1 MASDTRVQAVNQL
14 VALQKTPA
22 ARTMSQDAELG
33 GCGCCPVRKGQ
44 ECCCPVCYKQA
55 CWAGNAAAGC
65 GLWCV
70 SLVLCIVVM
79 IIDKHWWLWVLS
91 FFLLC
96 PISIIWGVTGCSCLV
111 CCRERNDRV
120 APAVEMQRY
129 GGQAPA
135 AYDSGPV
142 MAKMA
147 PAGPPLAPQ
156 PVVYQ
161 PAVQQPLQGAVVTGT
176 VVQAS
181 VVGSPEEKEEAW

>member
-1 MASDTRVQAVNQL
+1 
-14 VALQKTPA
+14 
-22 ARTMSQDAELG
+22 MSHDAELG
-33 GCGCCPVRKGQ
+33 GCGCCPVARGK

-55 CWAGNAAAGC
+55 FWAGNAAAGC

-70 SLVLCIVVM
+70 ALVLCIVVM
-79 IIDKHWWLWVLS
+79 IIDKHWWLWVIS

-120 APAVEMQRY
+120 APAVEMSGHY

-135 AYDSGPV
+135 AYDGAPV
-142 MAKMA
+142 IVKIA
-147 PAGPPLAPQ
+147 PAGPPLAPK

-161 PAVQQPLQGAVVTGT
+161 PTVVQQPLQGGAVVTGT
-176 VVQAS
+176 VVQAP
-181 VVGSPEEKEEAW
+181 VVGSPEEKEEA

>member
-1 MASDTRVQAVNQL
+1 
-14 VALQKTPA
+14 
-22 ARTMSQDAELG
+22 MSQDAELG
-33 GCGCCPVRKGQ
+33 GCKCCPVARGK
-44 ECCCPVCYKQA
+44 ECCCPVCYKRA
-55 CWAGNAAAGC
+55 CWVRSAAAGC

-70 SLVLCIVVM
+70 ALVLIIVG
-79 IIDKHWWLWVLS
+79 ILIN
-91 FFLLC
+91 
-96 PISIIWGVTGCSCLV
+96 PISSGAYVILVVLGYNLCFPAIIWGVTGCSCLV

-120 APAVEMQRY
+120 APAAVEMRVMGRY
-129 GGQAPA
+129 GGQPSA

-161 PAVQQPLQGAVVTGT
+161 PAVVQQPLQGTVVTGA

>member
-1 MASDTRVQAVNQL
+1 M
-14 VALQKTPA
+14 
-22 ARTMSQDAELG
+22 
-33 GCGCCPVRKGQ
+33 
-44 ECCCPVCYKQA
+44 
-55 CWAGNAAAGC
+55 
-65 GLWCV
+65 WCV
-70 SLVLCIVVM
+70 ALVLCIVVM

-135 AYDSGPV
+135 AYDGGPV

-161 PAVQQPLQGAVVTGT
+161 PAVVQQPLQGAVVTGT

>member
-1 MASDTRVQAVNQL
+1 MNQL
-14 VALQKTPA
+14 IALQNTGCKND
-22 ARTMSQDAELG
+22 MSQDAELG
-33 GCGCCPVRKGQ
+33 GCGCCPVARGK

-55 CWAGNAAAGC
+55 FWAGNAAAGC

-70 SLVLCIVVM
+70 ALVLCIVVM
-79 IIDKHWWLWVLS
+79 IIDQHWWLWGLS

-120 APAVEMQRY
+120 APAVEMHARQGRY

-135 AYDSGPV
+135 AYDGGPV
-142 MAKMA
+142 MAKIA

-161 PAVQQPLQGAVVTGT
+161 PTVVPQPLQAAVVTGT

-181 VVGSPEEKEEAW
+181 VVGSPEEKEEA

>member
-1 MASDTRVQAVNQL
+1 
-14 VALQKTPA
+14 
-22 ARTMSQDAELG
+22 MSQDAELG
-33 GCGCCPVRKGQ
+33 GCGCCPVARGK
-44 ECCCPVCYKQA
+44 ECCCPVCYTQA

-70 SLVLCIVVM
+70 ALVLCIVVM
-79 IIDKHWWLWVLS
+79 IIDKLWWLWGLS
-91 FFLLC
+91 FLLLC

-120 APAVEMQRY
+120 APAVEMHHVRGRY
-129 GGQAPA
+129 GGQAPS
-135 AYDSGPV
+135 AYDGAV

-147 PAGPPLAPQ
+147 PAGPPLAPP

-161 PAVQQPLQGAVVTGT
+161 PTVVQQPLQGAVVTGT

-181 VVGSPEEKEEAW
+181 VVGSPEEKEEA

>member
-1 MASDTRVQAVNQL
+1 
-14 VALQKTPA
+14 
-22 ARTMSQDAELG
+22 MSQDAELG
-33 GCGCCPVRKGQ
+33 GCGCCPVARGK

-55 CWAGNAAAGC
+55 CWAGSAAAGC

-70 SLVLCIVVM
+70 ALVLIIVG
-79 IIDKHWWLWVLS
+79 ILIN
-91 FFLLC
+91 
-96 PISIIWGVTGCSCLV
+96 PISSGAYVILVVLGYNLCFPAIIWGVTGCSCLV

-120 APAVEMQRY
+120 APAVEMRVTGGRY
-129 GGQAPA
+129 GGQAPS
-135 AYDSGPV
+135 AYDGGPV

-161 PAVQQPLQGAVVTGT
+161 PTVVQQPLQGAVVTGT

-181 VVGSPEEKEEAW
+181 VVGSPEEKEEA

>member
-1 MASDTRVQAVNQL
+1 
-14 VALQKTPA
+14 
-22 ARTMSQDAELG
+22 MSQDAELG
-33 GCGCCPVRKGQ
+33 GCGCCPVARGK

-55 CWAGNAAAGC
+55 FWAGNAAAGC

-70 SLVLCIVVM
+70 ALVLCIVGL
-79 IIDKHWWLWVLS
+79 IINKLFLLFALS

-120 APAVEMQRY
+120 APAVEMHARQGRY

-135 AYDSGPV
+135 AYDSGPVV

-161 PAVQQPLQGAVVTGT
+161 PAVVQQPLQGTVVTGA

>member
-1 MASDTRVQAVNQL
+1 MNQL
-14 VALQKTPA
+14 IALQNTGCKNDM
-22 ARTMSQDAELG
+22 RQDAELG
-33 GCGCCPVRKGQ
+33 GCGCCPVREKGK

-55 CWAGNAAAGC
+55 FWAGNAAAGC

-70 SLVLCIVVM
+70 ALVLFIVGM
-79 IIDKHWWLWVLS
+79 IIDKLWWLWVLS
-91 FFLLC
+91 FMLLC

-120 APAVEMQRY
+120 APAVEMHAHVRGRY
-129 GGQAPA
+129 GGQPSA
-135 AYDSGPV
+135 AYDGAV

-161 PAVQQPLQGAVVTGT
+161 PTVVQQPLQGAVVTGT

-181 VVGSPEEKEEAW
+181 VVGSPEEKEEA

>member
-1 MASDTRVQAVNQL
+1 
-14 VALQKTPA
+14 
-22 ARTMSQDAELG
+22 MSQDADLG

-44 ECCCPVCYKQA
+44 ECCCPVCYTQA
-55 CWAGNAAAGC
+55 CWTGNAAAGC

-70 SLVLCIVVM
+70 ALVLIIVG
-79 IIDKHWWLWVLS
+79 ILIG
-91 FFLLC
+91 
-96 PISIIWGVTGCSCLV
+96 PISSGAYVILVVLGYNLCFPAIIWGVTGCSCLV

-120 APAVEMQRY
+120 APAVEMSGHY

-135 AYDSGPV
+135 AYDGAPV
-142 MAKMA
+142 MAKMS

-161 PAVQQPLQGAVVTGT
+161 PTVVVQQPIRGAVVTGTVVTGT

-181 VVGSPEEKEEAW
+181 IVGSPEEKEEAW

>member
-1 MASDTRVQAVNQL
+1 MSPSKKHR
-14 VALQKTPA
+14 LQ
-22 ARTMSQDAELG
+22 TMSQDAELG
-33 GCGCCPVRKGQ
+33 GCGCCPVREKGQ

-70 SLVLCIVVM
+70 ALVLCIVVM

-135 AYDSGPV
+135 AYDGAPV
-142 MAKMA
+142 MAKVS

-161 PAVQQPLQGAVVTGT
+161 PTVVQQPLQGAVVTGT

>member
-1 MASDTRVQAVNQL
+1 
-14 VALQKTPA
+14 
-22 ARTMSQDAELG
+22 MSQDAELG
-33 GCGCCPVRKGQ
+33 GCGCCPVARGK

-55 CWAGNAAAGC
+55 CWVRSAAAGC
-65 GLWCV
+65 GLWCFA
-70 SLVLCIVVM
+70 LVLFIVGM
-79 IIDKHWWLWVLS
+79 IIDKLWWLWVLS
-91 FFLLC
+91 FMLLC

-120 APAVEMQRY
+120 APAVEMRVTGGRY
-129 GGQAPA
+129 GGQAPS
-135 AYDSGPV
+135 AYDGGPV

-161 PAVQQPLQGAVVTGT
+161 PTVVQQPLQGAVVTGT

-181 VVGSPEEKEEAW
+181 VVGSPEEKEEA

>member
-1 MASDTRVQAVNQL
+1 
-14 VALQKTPA
+14 
-22 ARTMSQDAELG
+22 MSQDAELG

-44 ECCCPVCYKQA
+44 ECCCPVCYTQA
-55 CWAGNAAAGC
+55 CWTGNAAAGC

-70 SLVLCIVVM
+70 ALVLCIVVM
-79 IIDKHWWLWVLS
+79 IIDKHWWLWVIS

-111 CCRERNDRV
+111 CCCERNDRV
-120 APAVEMQRY
+120 APAIEMHAHVRGRY
-129 GGQAPA
+129 GGQAPS
-135 AYDSGPV
+135 AYDGAV

-161 PAVQQPLQGAVVTGT
+161 PAVQQPLQAAVVTGT
-176 VVQAS
+176 VVTGAVVQAS

>member
-1 MASDTRVQAVNQL
+1 
-14 VALQKTPA
+14 
-22 ARTMSQDAELG
+22 MSQDAELG
-33 GCGCCPVRKGQ
+33 GCGCCPVREKGK

-55 CWAGNAAAGC
+55 CWAGSAAAGC

-70 SLVLCIVVM
+70 ALVLCIVVM

-120 APAVEMQRY
+120 APAAVEMRVMGRY
-129 GGQAPA
+129 GGQPSA

-161 PAVQQPLQGAVVTGT
+161 PTVVQQPLQGAVVTGT

>member
-1 MASDTRVQAVNQL
+1 
-14 VALQKTPA
+14 
-22 ARTMSQDAELG
+22 MSQDAELG
-33 GCGCCPVRKGQ
+33 GCGCCPVARGK

-70 SLVLCIVVM
+70 ALVLCIVVM
-79 IIDKHWWLWVLS
+79 IIDKHWWLWVIS

-111 CCRERNDRV
+111 CGRERNDRV
-120 APAVEMQRY
+120 APAAVEMRVMGRY
-129 GGQAPA
+129 GGQPSA

-161 PAVQQPLQGAVVTGT
+161 PTVVQQPLQSAVVTGAVVTGT

-181 VVGSPEEKEEAW
+181 VVGSPEEKEEA

>member
-1 MASDTRVQAVNQL
+1 
-14 VALQKTPA
+14 
-22 ARTMSQDAELG
+22 MSQDAELG
-33 GCGCCPVRKGQ
+33 GCKCCPVARGK
-44 ECCCPVCYKQA
+44 ECCCPVCYKRA
-55 CWAGNAAAGC
+55 CWVRSAAAGC

-70 SLVLCIVVM
+70 ALVLFILWM
-79 IIDKHWWLWVLS
+79 IIHKLWWFLVLS
-91 FFLLC
+91 FMLLC

-120 APAVEMQRY
+120 APAVEMRGPY

-135 AYDSGPV
+135 AYDGAPV

-161 PAVQQPLQGAVVTGT
+161 PTVVQQPLQGAVVTGT

-181 VVGSPEEKEEAW
+181 VVGSPEEKEEA